1 MEAPGGAEGSGSCD
15 QVVHGKREG
24 SGETAQAVGKRLCVE
39 AGDSVPDMCVWKEGE
54 AVSSQSSLEASN
66 RCSAPHPFSKTQT
79 SDLSLLS
86 PAGCTHFQASE
97 SLRLL
102 VFGCVSEAEVPHLHT
117 EWARWPGQYGRDLPP
132 TRTP

>member
-1 MEAPGGAEGSGSCD
+1 MY
-15 QVVHGKREG
+15 Q
-24 SGETAQAVGKRLCVE
+24 T
-39 AGDSVPDMCVWKEGE
+39 CVWKEGE

-102 VFGCVSEAEVPHLHT
+102 VFGCVSEAEVPHLHM